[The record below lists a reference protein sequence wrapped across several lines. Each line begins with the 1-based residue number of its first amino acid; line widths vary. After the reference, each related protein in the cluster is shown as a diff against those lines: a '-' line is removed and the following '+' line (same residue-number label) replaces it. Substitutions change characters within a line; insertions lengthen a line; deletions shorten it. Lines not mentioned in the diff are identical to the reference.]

1 MEKYSFE
8 FIILKGNFHH
18 FKCLHRL
25 LYVSCAKVQC
35 VCVDSTICSS
45 RCKCIRNSHLYSFVN
60 IWMHECIFMM
70 SNCHCSA
77 VIAFF
82 KFAIIS
88 YIYTYLH
95 LYWNHGLS
103 THTHT
108 HTYILPNLAVAV
120 LFIWRHSFRLACVVR
135 RWRDHP
141 RRQSNRTARLAVL
154 RLRSPA
160 VELVHA
166 SNGGTCLMY
175 LVAEMANLRR
185 W

>member
-1 MEKYSFE
+1 MEKYSLE
-8 FIILKGNFHH
+8 FIILKGKFH
-18 FKCLHRL
+18 FKCLYIGFYSMSH
-25 LYVSCAKVQC
+25 VQKC
-35 VCVDSTICSS
+35 NAYVDSTICSS

-60 IWMHECIFMM
+60 IWMHECIFMT

-88 YIYTYLH
+88 PTFILKSRFIRTY
-95 LYWNHGLS
+95 
-103 THTHT
+103 THT
-108 HTYILPNLAVAV
+108 HTYIPPNLAVAV
-120 LFIWRHSFRLACVVR
+120 LFIWRHSFRLACAVR